1 MRIHTD
7 SDITITL
14 TGVDLSAWKYRVS
27 IKSGDV
33 ELYKANADCVCSSTD
48 CGCRIVA
55 PLTVEETD
63 QLKVGGRCSVQI
75 NYIDSAGKRH
85 ATGISDFFV
94 KENQDRGD
102 L

>member
-63 QLKVGGRCSVQI
+63 RLKGRCSVQI

-85 ATGISDFFV
+85 ATGIIGFYV
-94 KENQDRGD
+94 EENQDRGD